1 MKMLVSILYNLKMF
15 ALHII
20 IRFSY
25 MFSATIYFFNDYYH
39 IHSSHSHSFNSI
51 IPHTLAPHTS
61 SLLTLLSHLI
71 LQHSLHSSYSFQH
84 TLLTPTLFIPTHST
98 HSHPLIYSSHP
109 HIPQTILFIFPPFSH
124 YIIIIA
130 PPSSHLPTFLA
141 ALLFSPTLQSHHHIQ
156 PRSPVLLAA
165 SQSRYPRQLPV
176 VLLTPPP
183 IPPSPPS
190 LLNQPHPQST
200 RK

>member
-1 MKMLVSILYNLKMF
+1 MLVSILYNLKMF

-71 LQHSLHSSYSFQH
+71 LQHFLHFSYSFQH

-98 HSHPLIYSSHP
+98 HSHPLIHSSHP

-130 PPSSHLPTFLA
+130 PPSPHF
-141 ALLFSPTLQSHHHIQ
+141 
-156 PRSPVLLAA
+156 PRSPTIQPYATVTPPHTAP
-165 SQSRYPRQLPV
+165 QSRSPNS
-176 VLLTPPP
+176 LT
-183 IPPSPPS
+183 I
-190 LLNQPHPQST
+190 
-200 RK
+200 